1 MAQLS
6 AHEDITRKLNG
17 ISDATP
23 TAGAQYGYIDQIPG
37 W

>member
-23 TAGAQYGYIDQIPG
+23 TTGAQYGYIDQIPG